1 VIALTIGLFLLSATL
16 GLVLAFLIDER
27 RHDELTT
34 WDAHEA
40 QALDLVADPDTDKR
54 QWVRGL

>member
-1 VIALTIGLFLLSATL
+1 MIALTIGLFLLSATL

-27 RHDELTT
+27 RHHELAT
-34 WDAHEA
+34 WDVHET
-40 QALDLVADPDTDKR
+40 QALDLVADPDTDNR

>member
-1 VIALTIGLFLLSATL
+1 MIALTVGLFLLSATL

-34 WDAHEA
+34 WDVHEE

>member
-1 VIALTIGLFLLSATL
+1 MIALTIGLFLLSATL

-27 RHDELTT
+27 RSEQAES
-34 WDAHEA
+34 WDVHET
-40 QALDLVADPDTDKR
+40 QALDLVADPDTDRR

>member
-1 VIALTIGLFLLSATL
+1 MIALAFGLFLLSATL

-27 RHDELTT
+27 RHEQAAT
-34 WDAHEA
+34 WDAHET
-40 QALDLVADPDTDKR
+40 QALTLVADPHVDRR

>member
-1 VIALTIGLFLLSATL
+1 MIALTVGLFLLSATL

-27 RHDELTT
+27 RSEQIES
-34 WDAHEA
+34 WDAHET
-40 QALDLVADPDTDKR
+40 QALDLVADPHVDRR

>member
-1 VIALTIGLFLLSATL
+1 MIALAFGLFLLSATL

-27 RHDELTT
+27 RHEQIES
-34 WDAHEA
+34 WDAHET
-40 QALDLVADPDTDKR
+40 QALDLVADPQTDKR

>member
-1 VIALTIGLFLLSATL
+1 VIALAFGLFLLSATL

-40 QALDLVADPDTDKR
+40 QALDLVADPQTDKR

>member
-1 VIALTIGLFLLSATL
+1 MIALTVGLFLLSATL
-16 GLVLAFLIDER
+16 GLVLALIIDER

-34 WDAHEA
+34 WDVHET